1 MTVSELVSKLS
12 KFPESSKVN
21 FMLFSNL
28 TAKRCDV
35 SDSHVMVLRSPHT
48 GDVNLMLDLET
59 YWENDIRQ
67 AVLRQEV
74 I

>member
-12 KFPESSKVN
+12 KFPEDSKVN

-28 TAKRCDV
+28 TARRCDV

-67 AVLRQEV
+67 AVLRQE
-74 I
+74 